1 MTNQCRFCDNALK
14 YTFVDLGISPLSNSY
29 LKAEQLNHMEPFYP
43 LRVYV
48 CEQCFL
54 VQLPVFQSSE
64 NIFCD
69 YAYFSSFSDSWL
81 QHAKTY
87 TDLMIN
93 RFGFG
98 TESQVIEIASN
109 DGYLLQ
115 YFKEKNIPVLGIEPA
130 KNVAQAAQ
138 ESGIRTLE
146 KFFGCQT
153 AKELAQE
160 GKCAD
165 LLIGNNVLA
174 HVPDIKDFVK
184 GMKIILNP
192 HGVITVEFPHLMR
205 LIAENQFDTIY
216 HEHYCYL
223 SLGVVQRIFR
233 SHGLEIFDVSTPTA
247 PIEVGAPIG

>member
-1 MTNQCRFCDNALK
+1 MINQCRFCDNALE

-29 LKAEQLNHMEPFYP
+29 LKSEQLNHMEPFYP

-115 YFKEKNIPVLGIEPA
+115 YFKEKNIPKSPA
-130 KNVAQAAQ
+130 MTVIYFNILKKKTSRCWELNQRKMWLKQLKNP
-138 ESGIRTLE
+138 ESEHLRSFLD
-146 KFFGCQT
+146 
-153 AKELAQE
+153 AKLQ
-160 GKCAD
+160 
-165 LLIGNNVLA
+165 GN
-174 HVPDIKDFVK
+174 
-184 GMKIILNP
+184 
-192 HGVITVEFPHLMR
+192 
-205 LIAENQFDTIY
+205 
-216 HEHYCYL
+216 
-223 SLGVVQRIFR
+223 
-233 SHGLEIFDVSTPTA
+233 
-247 PIEVGAPIG
+247 